1 MEEVLAMDSINRE
14 GYRDGD
20 NGGQKDNQAA
30 EVRIRLNS

>member
-20 NGGQKDNQAA
+20 NGGQKDNRPPRCESA
-30 EVRIRLNS
+30 